1 MSLNYKYPEAYTK
14 RPDWDKMCQQTYSVC
29 MCLMTL
35 AISIEGEKTKEK
47 VNELT
52 RRVKLWE
59 ALNGSL
65 RGNGDTLEVLLNHWG
80 LSTNVSRLSH
90 TAFDKRL
97 RENYARDCKQS

>member
-1 MSLNYKYPEAYTK
+1 MSLNYQYPEEYTK
-14 RPDWDKMCQQTYSVC
+14 RPDWDKMKQQTYSVC
-29 MCLMTL
+29 MCLMAL
-35 AISIEGEKTKEK
+35 SYSISGEKTPEK

-65 RGNGDTLEVLLNHWG
+65 RGNGDALEVLLNHWG
-80 LSTNVSRLSH
+80 LHTNVSKLSP

-97 RENYARDCKQS
+97 RENYARDCK